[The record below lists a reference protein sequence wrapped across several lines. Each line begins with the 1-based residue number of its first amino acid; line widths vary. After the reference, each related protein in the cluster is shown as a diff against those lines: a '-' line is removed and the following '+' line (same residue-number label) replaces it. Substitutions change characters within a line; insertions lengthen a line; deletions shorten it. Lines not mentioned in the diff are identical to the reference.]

1 MKKHIRIVIPIIVTV
16 ALFYTGYRMVD
27 LLRQKKNLAEK
38 IVHVPSFE
46 LKSTLG
52 ENFTNKN
59 LKGSI
64 PVVFFYFN
72 SECDFCQA
80 EIQDIVQ
87 NIRKFKDIQLIFV
100 SFEPV
105 QKIIMFQATYKLDI
119 YDNIVFL
126 SDYKNTFSETFGV
139 KTLPSSLIYDKNG
152 KLVSRNNGAVKV
164 DYLLKALKTTK

>member
-1 MKKHIRIVIPIIVTV
+1 MKKYIRIVIPIIVII
-16 ALFYTGYRMVD
+16 ALFYAGYRMFD
-27 LLRQKKNLAEK
+27 LSRQKKNQAEK
-38 IVHVPSFE
+38 IVHIPSFE

-52 ENFTNKN
+52 ETFTNKN
-59 LKGSI
+59 LKVAV

-72 SECDFCQA
+72 SDCEFCQA

-87 NIRKFKDIQLIFV
+87 NIKKFEGIQLLFV

-126 SDYKNTFSETFGV
+126 SDYKKTFSEIFGV
-139 KTLPSSLIYDKNG
+139 KTLPSSLVYDKNG

-164 DYLLKALKTTK
+164 DYLLKALKTTN